1 VLCHR
6 IVQEGGE
13 GQLKIPA
20 SLLWMCLQPV
30 LFNRF
35 SKRGLGMEKVQLTRR
50 KLLIF
55 GSSSMFAAPL
65 AALAAS
71 TLPNIHVVK
80 NPQCGCCN
88 AWMNILA
95 EKGFNVTA
103 EDRSGSLLNKF
114 KIESGVPREMMSCH
128 TAKVDGYFIEGHVP
142 ASDIKRLIASHPDAL
157 GLAVPAMPYGSPGMG
172 PEDEREAFD
181 VFIISVNGKAEVFQ
195 HYPKAGI
202 PV

>member
-1 VLCHR
+1 VCALSPHCTD
-6 IVQEGGE
+6 GGE

-20 SLLWMCLQPV
+20 SLLWMCLQAV
-30 LFNRF
+30 LLER
-35 SKRGLGMEKVQLTRR
+35 SARGFGMEKVQLTRR
-50 KLLIF
+50 ELLIF

-65 AALAAS
+65 AAS

-80 NPQCGCCN
+80 NPRCGCCN

-181 VFIISVNGKAEVFQ
+181 VFIISVNGMAEVFQ